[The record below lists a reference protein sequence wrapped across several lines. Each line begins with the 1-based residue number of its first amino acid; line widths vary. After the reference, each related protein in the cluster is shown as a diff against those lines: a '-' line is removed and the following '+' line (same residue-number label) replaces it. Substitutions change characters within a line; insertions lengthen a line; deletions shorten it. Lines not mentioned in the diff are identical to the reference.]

1 MMQTSLH
8 HYALLT
14 LLGAAISLSMRPQE
28 ARSGGP
34 QPEQK
39 PTPAAEQKQ
48 RTKIAEG
55 EYLISEQAN
64 GGAVGPFGEEVYN
77 FHETW
82 VLWRVGNERYEVE
95 GERRFESPEGIARSN
110 RFGAE
115 LSRDLTITRV
125 TVFSHLKWRRDSG
138 PLICEF
144 LRGELHCSA
153 SAKNAKQAIELR
165 IPTQRPFGLL
175 WPISAFSLSGLTREA
190 ERDPNHATQIQL
202 VSIEQPSAEIPVSPM
217 ILDGELRYLGEENI
231 EVAGLPRRA
240 FKFSINA
247 ALFPEL
253 VVWTTPKGL
262 LLAVSVEHG
271 DKNWPEEGMKLLHFQ
286 EWSNF

>member
-1 MMQTSLH
+1 MHTNLH
-8 HYALLT
+8 RYALLT
-14 LLGAAISLSMRPQE
+14 SFGAAISLFMLPME
-28 ARSGGP
+28 ATCGGR
-34 QPEQK
+34 QPGQK
-39 PTPAAEQKQ
+39 PTAAAEQKQ

-55 EYLISEQAN
+55 EYVISEQAN

-82 VLWRVGNERYEVE
+82 VLWRAGNGHYEVE
-95 GERRFESPEGIARSN
+95 GERRFESPQGVARSN
-110 RFGAE
+110 RFVAE

-125 TVFSHLKWRRDSG
+125 TEFSHLKWRRDSG
-138 PLICEF
+138 PLTCEF
-144 LRGELHCSA
+144 LRSQLLCST
-153 SAKNAKQAIELR
+153 NARNAGQAIELR
-165 IPTQRPFGLL
+165 MPMQRPFGLL

-240 FKFSINA
+240 FKFSIKA
-247 ALFPEL
+247 ALSPEL
-253 VVWTTPKGL
+253 VVWTTSKGL

-271 DKNWPEEGMKLLHFQ
+271 DEDWPEEGMKLLHFQ
-286 EWSNF
+286 EWPGF